1 MADAKFEEVIRLA
14 FETAG
19 TEGVK
24 QAATILAGLGDVS
37 EDVKRQATGL
47 LDDLANTEKSGRAIK
62 QYGEVGQSVLDYQR
76 KISAA
81 RSKVLEL
88 AGALKSTDAPTKAQQ
103 RELDKARG
111 TLSALVGEQQ
121 RELSTLR
128 TLKASLAEQ
137 GISIRS
143 AASAQKELAA
153 RTAKVGANLR
163 SMVSDLKRTRDADAA
178 LQSSLAAAAAKSRS
192 ETEQYNA
199 ALKKVRA
206 RIEENKAA
214 AQRGASETIGGLQAT
229 SGAVGK
235 LRAALAGLTAYF
247 SFRSLGQG
255 IKSLLG
261 TGDQFEKYQKQLTNI
276 YGDAAKGQSAFDW
289 VKQFAK
295 DTPLQL
301 NQVMDSFI
309 KLRNFGIDPMSG
321 ALQAAVDQ
329 NAKLGGESE
338 RLERITL
345 AMGQAFAK
353 GKLQGDDIKQ
363 MIEAGVPVW
372 QLLSEVTGKN
382 VQQLQ
387 NLSQAGALGTDV
399 MQAFFAQ
406 MGKDSAGAAA
416 DQMAT
421 LSGQFS
427 NLQDNLQQFQDRVAK
442 KGVLDY
448 FKNQL
453 SKLNELISRMAADG
467 RLDQYAQKV
476 SDGIVRLAETV
487 KSATKLI
494 IDHSSAIKHMA
505 QAYLGFKAGKII
517 LGIGTMAVRLAS
529 LARGAV
535 AATTAARGLGV
546 GLSVLRGAMILLS
559 GPVGWAIAGLAAF
572 AAATK
577 VAADATV
584 EFALKHNEG
593 AKKLREQEEKNKAVF
608 AQLSEE
614 YGKRAKA
621 LEQYAN
627 VQVLA
632 AEQVAQLTA
641 AEQAAYKKRLTGRE
655 AYLAAQ
661 KKEAEL
667 LIRSG
672 EASDAWVQ
680 HLKDVNAA
688 LEETARASKDLSAG
702 LELAARSAAAHMS
715 VSAFK
720 IAESLNS
727 VSSNVEQLKQRLSGL
742 FDNFAANTPAQLK
755 DIALAVANVSV
766 ASAEAGRELNEQLR
780 QNLAALSGEDL
791 LKFQQAATTAFAQF
805 QTDAAQSATVVKAV
819 LQVALERLGVAAEQW
834 AIGATD
840 AGQQNIALFQVV
852 AESARSSAQTIE
864 AAFNKALANAT
875 TADDAKAIGEALQ
888 KAGERGKVG
897 FAVTERAVKAVED
910 RVQSL
915 RNALD
920 PLGDD
925 FAKLGIKSQRALD
938 QAAAEARHH
947 FDNIV
952 AGARAGQASMN
963 DVRAAF
969 GAFARAQMDSVA
981 NAETWR
987 KAQVESALE
996 TQASVLGVSDELAR
1010 MGVAGLDAGNKTAQG
1025 AHTASAALQG
1035 TASAA
1040 RDASAATDDAAAS
1053 TQKYDDAAKK
1063 SGKTA
1068 ESNQSKFRPAAVALN
1083 GLSDALLRAYEATN
1097 KFAGTR
1103 MWLEKFNAIT
1113 AEWQRQNDALNEQ
1126 LQLLNKQ
1133 NGAYDE
1139 MSQRVEA
1146 LRAQY
1151 GYLNDDQL
1159 RALAQAQQTLEDN
1172 QKRAE
1177 QAAQQKRADAA
1188 RAVADEQAKLTDQWQ
1203 KEAEAAA
1210 AAKAA
1215 PGTAPAGATGR
1226 IAIDL
1231 NVSANQQPGA
1241 VPAQLSPT
1249 DVQKIANEVVRQI
1262 GISRTTSNR

>member
-1 MADAKFEEVIRLA
+1 MADARFEEAIRLA
-14 FETAG
+14 FETSG
-19 TEGVK
+19 TEGIK
-24 QAATILAGLGDVS
+24 QAAGIIASMGDVS
-37 EDVKRQATGL
+37 EETKAKAAAL
-47 LDDLANTEKSGRAIK
+47 LDEIGSVDKSGAAVR
-62 QYGEVGQSVLDYQR
+62 QYGELSKSILDYQQR
-76 KISAA
+76 ISAA
-81 RSKVLEL
+81 RAKVVEL
-88 AGALKSTDAPTKAQQ
+88 AEAVKASDAPTKAQQ
-103 RELDKARG
+103 RELDKSRAGLR
-111 TLSALVGEQQ
+111 ALVGEQQ
-121 RELSTLR
+121 KQLGTLR
-128 TLKASLAEQ
+128 ALKTSLDAQ
-137 GISIRS
+137 GISTRS
-143 AASAQKELAA
+143 AAASQRDLAA
-153 RTAKVGANLR
+153 RTAAASANLR
-163 SMVSDLKRTRDADAA
+163 AMVSDLQRTRAADAA
-178 LQSSLAAAAAKSRS
+178 LQASLAEAAAKSKA
-192 ETEQYNA
+192 ETAQYDA
-199 ALKKVRA
+199 ALQKVR
-206 RIEENKAA
+206 RQLDDNKAA
-214 AQRGASETIGGLQAT
+214 AKRGAAETIGSMQAT

-247 SFRSLGQG
+247 SFRSLSDG

-261 TGDQFEKYQKQLTNI
+261 TGDQFEKFQKQLTNI
-276 YGDAAKGQSAFDW
+276 YGDAAKGQAAFDW

-301 NQVMDSFI
+301 DQVMNSFI
-309 KLRNFGIDPMSG
+309 RLRNFGIDPMSG
-321 ALQAAVDQ
+321 TLQAAVDQ

-387 NLSQAGALGTDV
+387 KLSQAGALGTDV

-406 MGKDSAGAAA
+406 MGKDSTGAAA

-427 NLQDNLQQFQDRVAK
+427 NLQDNFQQFQDRVAK

-448 FKNQL
+448 FKDQL
-453 SKLNELISRMAADG
+453 SKLNDLISKMAADG

-494 IDHSSAIKHMA
+494 FDHSSAIKHMA

-517 LGIGTMAVRLAS
+517 LGIGTLAVRLATF
-529 LARGAV
+529 ARGALV
-535 AATTAARGLGV
+535 ATSAARGLGV
-546 GLSVLRGAMILLS
+546 GLSVLRGAIILLS
-559 GPVGWAIAGLAAF
+559 GPIGWAIAGLAAF
-572 AAATK
+572 AAGAK

-593 AKKLREQEEKNKAVF
+593 AKKLREQEEKNKELY

-632 AEQVAQLTA
+632 ASQVAVLTA
-641 AEQAAYKKRLTGRE
+641 AERAAYKERLSGHQQYLE
-655 AYLAAQ
+655 AQ
-661 KKEAEL
+661 EKEAEL

-672 EASDAWVQ
+672 KGSEAWVA
-680 HLKDVNAA
+680 HLAAVKAA
-688 LEETARASKDLSAG
+688 LVEAVQGTKDFGDGAK
-702 LELAARSAAAHMS
+702 LAAQAAAMHMS
-715 VSAFK
+715 VAAVQITEQFKKAGISADETKQKMDEAFADFGNK
-720 IAESLNS
+720 TP
-727 VSSNVEQLKQRLSGL
+727 EQIG
-742 FDNFAANTPAQLK
+742 
-755 DIALAVANVSV
+755 DIAVSM
-766 ASAEAGRELNEQLR
+766 AKLGAQSGKAGDDIRVHLHGALQQL
-780 QNLAALSGEDL
+780 SEEDL
-791 LKFQQAATTAFAQF
+791 ISLQENGEKAFVKFGVTAKEAAVIMDSTLQQ
-805 QTDAAQSATVVKAV
+805 
-819 LQVALERLGVAAEQW
+819 ALERLGVSADQW
-834 AIGATD
+834 GMAGTD
-840 AGQQNIALFQVV
+840 AGNANIRAFKLVATNASASAEVV
-852 AESARSSAQTIE
+852 E
-864 AAFNKALANAT
+864 AAFNKALENAT
-875 TADDAKAIGEALQ
+875 TADDAKAIGEALK

-897 FAVTERAVKAVED
+897 FDTTERAVKAVQD
-910 RVQSL
+910 RVQAL

-938 QAAAEARHH
+938 QAAAEAKHH

-969 GAFARAQMDSVA
+969 GAYAKAQLDSVA

-987 KAQVESALE
+987 KTQVQSALE
-996 TQASVLGVSDELAR
+996 TQAAVLGVSDELAN
-1010 MGVAGLDAGNKTAQG
+1010 MGVAGLDAGTKTAQG
-1025 AHTASAALQG
+1025 AHLASDALQG
-1035 TASAA
+1035 AASAA
-1040 RDASAATDDAAAS
+1040 RDASAANSDAAAS
-1053 TQKYDDAAKK
+1053 AQKYDEAAKK
-1063 SGKTA
+1063 SGETA

-1083 GLSDALLRAYEATN
+1083 GLSDALIRAYEATN
-1097 KFAGTR
+1097 RFAGTR
-1103 MWLEKFNAIT
+1103 QWLDKFNAIT
-1113 AEWQRQNDALNEQ
+1113 AEWQRQSDALNEQ
-1126 LQLLNKQ
+1126 LAALNKQ
-1133 NGAYDE
+1133 NAAYDE
-1139 MSQRVEA
+1139 MAQRIET
-1146 LRAQY
+1146 LRQQY

-1177 QAAQQKRADAA
+1177 DAVRQKREEAA
-1188 RAVADEQAKLTDQWQ
+1188 RQVADEQAKLAEQWQ
-1203 KEAEAAA
+1203 KEAGAQ
-1210 AAKAA
+1210 K
-1215 PGTAPAGATGR
+1215 TATVPAGAGQAPQR
-1226 IAIDL
+1226 VSIDL
-1231 NVSANQQPGA
+1231 NVSATQQPGA

-1249 DVQKIANEVVRQI
+1249 DVQRIANEVVRAI